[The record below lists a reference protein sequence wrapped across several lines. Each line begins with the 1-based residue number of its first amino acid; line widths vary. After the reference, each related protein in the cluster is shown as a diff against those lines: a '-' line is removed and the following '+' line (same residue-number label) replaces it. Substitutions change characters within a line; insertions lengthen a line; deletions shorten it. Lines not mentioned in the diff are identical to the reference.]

1 MSKVMQAQARKG
13 DTVARLF
20 GSEFVL
26 LMPNT
31 DYNSAVVVAKSIH
44 QKMDKLPTSG
54 LNISCSVGVTHFKND
69 TTHEAFILRCEKLM
83 EEAKE
88 LGGDRVISRI

>member
-1 MSKVMQAQARKG
+1 
-13 DTVARLF
+13 
-20 GSEFVL
+20 
-26 LMPNT
+26 
-31 DYNSAVVVAKSIH
+31 
-44 QKMDKLPTSG
+44 MDKLPTSG